1 MLEDVEAGAKS
12 EVLLR
17 TVVGAIIELRKAA
30 YLATVSTTDYP
41 DEGDSGAEEGE
52 EEEEE
57 ATVMTE
63 KGDEMVVEVM
73 EGGEDEVVV
82 EGEEEAV
89 IAAGLELAENFLGTW
104 RMDLA
109 E

>member
-1 MLEDVEAGAKS
+1 
-12 EVLLR
+12 
-17 TVVGAIIELRKAA
+17 
-30 YLATVSTTDYP
+30 
-41 DEGDSGAEEGE
+41 
-52 EEEEE
+52 
-57 ATVMTE
+57 MTE
-63 KGDEMVVEVM
+63 EGDEMVVEGEDEVVM
-73 EGGEDEVVV
+73 EGGEDEMVV